1 MQCLPEMVKAV
12 RKAWAALGV
21 EVKRGSVAQTMAK
34 SVSSAFQ
41 VDKASKEELD
51 LWQEQHCKSTK
62 SGNQKCVQDLV

>member
-1 MQCLPEMVKAV
+1 MVKAV

-41 VDKASKEELD
+41 IRLQKKSWICGKNSIAKALS
-51 LWQEQHCKSTK
+51 QETK
-62 SGNQKCVQDLV
+62 SVFKI